1 MSQSIAGWLGDL
13 LAIVKAFGAA
23 FSAMIGQAAAGRLLF
38 SLSRDRI
45 LPPALSRVSE
55 SNGLPVMSIL
65 LAAGV
70 NSLLAVVAA
79 LAPDGLSHLVSFV
92 DVGAICGF
100 IVLHLSVTGWM
111 LVKQNNDGLRNI
123 LLYGLLPLA
132 GMLMLLPVLFS
143 MHTFALGIAAGWL
156 VIGLFLSWLCRDP
169 QQLFR
174 VQ

>member
-1 MSQSIAGWLGDL
+1 MSQSVAGWLGDL

-45 LPPALSRVSE
+45 LPSALSKVSQ
-55 SNGLPVMSIL
+55 SNGLPVISIL
-65 LAAGV
+65 LAAAV
-70 NSLLAVVAA
+70 NSLLAIVAA
-79 LAPDGLSHLVSFV
+79 LTPDGLSHLVSFV

-100 IVLHLSVTGWM
+100 IFLHLSVTGWM
-111 LVKQNNDGLRNI
+111 LVRQKRLGLRNI

-132 GMLMLLPVLFS
+132 GLLMLLPVLFS
-143 MHTFALGIAAGWL
+143 MHAFALGVAAGWL
-156 VIGLFLSWLCRDP
+156 VIGLFVYWLRRGQ

-174 VQ
+174 VV